1 MGRLTLICLLAVSLC
16 CLPVMAVAG
25 GYLLSLDGRQQFAVA
40 ITVRGAQMTGL
51 CIIRTDEA
59 RSRGAIVN
67 EFGVHVLDFTL
78 SADRRK
84 VKLLNVMP
92 AMDRWYVR
100 KVVRSDLRML
110 FGATEVPREKGRRS
124 LAVEDDGSVTLENKR
139 HELKYSLKPI
149 PNTEEDE
156 TEE

>member
-1 MGRLTLICLLAVSLC
+1 
-16 CLPVMAVAG
+16 
-25 GYLLSLDGRQQFAVA
+25 
-40 ITVRGAQMTGL
+40 
-51 CIIRTDEA
+51 
-59 RSRGAIVN
+59 
-67 EFGVHVLDFTL
+67 
-78 SADRRK
+78 
-84 VKLLNVMP
+84 
-92 AMDRWYVR
+92 MDRWYVR